1 MSPIR
6 NNLIITILVVLF
18 SLILINSVTA
28 ISILPDNWVDPNSQ
42 IPDPDSLN
50 TTTNISENT
59 TPDPE
64 IEPST
69 TENTTDTINNETKD
83 SEIITTS
90 AATQKIISNS
100 ENPSITNSTDYPI
113 IETNEV
119 TPNSTENSDNTSNNS
134 SSVPYVTLILSVIL
148 GGTLIMLKK

>member
-1 MSPIR
+1 VSPIR